1 MQRSCGTATLLRVI
15 AVIFVASLVAV
26 ACGGSDES
34 ASGGGGEG
42 TGVDTSDGETTRG
55 DVDAGAC
62 PVDTLEQ
69 ADGPVE
75 ITIWHPYTALARRT
89 LEGLV
94 EDYNASQDKVVVRA
108 ENQGVSPEEIHRK
121 IEQAAPDRSLPALVV
136 PDDTKTQWIV
146 DSGLFVPA
154 EACYAA
160 DPSSQATRDDL
171 LPISRASYTIDD
183 VLWPVSFSTFR
194 ALVFFNRD
202 HFEAAGLDPDD
213 PPATIDEMI
222 EAARA
227 IKAAGVP
234 GVDRPM
240 VFQANSFLLE
250 GWLSGAEQVLVNE
263 ENGRGGTWATA
274 SSFDNPVT
282 RDILTK
288 LQEAKAEGL
297 LDVTPGTDGNV
308 DHLLAMAGQQSSI
321 TVESSAAS
329 STVAGV
335 IEGTIAAEDLSAELG
350 VDLPE
355 GLQLDLNIDVG
366 PYPGVEASGKGQ
378 VGGFVW
384 YMTDTVSDEEK
395 AAAWDFV
402 RFNNSVEAQ
411 VRWGVEG
418 SAAPVSQAAAN
429 DPLLQ
434 EAWASSLGGEWQ
446 KVAYDVLTGIDTD
459 FPGPII
465 GPYDEVRQAIE
476 KAMDRVLLDD
486 GSIDDAMTEAD
497 ATITAALESYRRDV
511 GAG

>member
-1 MQRSCGTATLLRVI
+1 MERSSGTSALRRMI
-15 AVIFVASLVAV
+15 AVIFAVALVAA

-34 ASGGGGEG
+34 ASGGGGETAG
-42 TGVDTSDGETTRG
+42 ETSGDGDGVDAS
-55 DVDAGAC
+55 AC
-62 PVDTLEQ
+62 PVDALEQ

-75 ITIWHPYTALARRT
+75 ITIWHPYVALGKRT

-94 EDYNASQDKVVVRA
+94 EEYNASQDRVVVRA
-108 ENQGVSPEEIHRK
+108 ESQGISPAEIHRK
-121 IEQAAPDRSLPALVV
+121 IEQAAPDRSLPALAVG
-136 PDDTKTQWIV
+136 DDTKTRWIV

-171 LPISRASYTIDD
+171 LPVARASYTIDD
-183 VLWPVSFSTFR
+183 ELWPVSFSTFR
-194 ALVFFNRD
+194 ALIFLNRD

-222 EAARA
+222 EAARV
-227 IKAAGVP
+227 IKAAELP

-250 GWLSGAEQVLVNE
+250 GWISGAAQELVNE
-263 ENGRGGTWATA
+263 ENGRGGTWATE
-274 SSFDNPVT
+274 SRFDNPVT

-288 LQEAKAEGL
+288 LREAKAEGL
-297 LDVTPGTDGNV
+297 LDVTPGTDGNA
-308 DHLLAMAGQQSSI
+308 DHLLAMAGQQSSF

-350 VDLPE
+350 VDVPE
-355 GLQLDLNIDVG
+355 GLELDLNLAVA
-366 PYPGVEASGKGQ
+366 PYPGVDAAGEGQ
-378 VGGFVW
+378 VGGYVW
-384 YMTDTVSDEEK
+384 YMSDTVSDEEK

-402 RFNNSVEAQ
+402 KFNNSVEAQ

-418 SAAPVSQAAAN
+418 SAAPVSQAAAD

-434 EAWASSLGGEWQ
+434 EAWASSLGGQWQ
-446 KVAYDVLTGIDTD
+446 KVAYDVLAGIDTD

-486 GSIDDAMTEAD
+486 GSVDDALVEAD
-497 ATITAALESYRRDV
+497 ATITAALESYRQDV